1 MKTKTLD
8 EVIEELALLGHED
21 RAPRKVLAGLP
32 REDKASILLAL
43 AWEEVSGE

>member
-8 EVIEELALLGHED
+8 EVIEELALLGHE